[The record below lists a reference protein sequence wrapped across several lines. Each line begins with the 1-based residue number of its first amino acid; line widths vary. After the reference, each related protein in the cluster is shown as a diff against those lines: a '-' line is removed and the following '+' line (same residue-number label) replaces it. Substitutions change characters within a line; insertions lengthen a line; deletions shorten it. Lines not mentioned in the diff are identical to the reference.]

1 MSSISTLAQLQ
12 GLKRAELQSLCK
24 ENSLKANGK
33 NQELIESLVNYLQL
47 TDGLNGNQTPAPS
60 KESSSGKSA
69 KKTTTISKA
78 NSTIE
83 AEGANFMKESGNTAV
98 SAHAGSSTQPAP
110 LDPRIQALLD
120 SLVSDVAS
128 LKEELAISSARIVEL
143 ERSAPSSTGETRQ
156 SIKDDIREAS
166 AILDAKLSTEVERLE
181 SDINNLKRESARRI
195 EGLEQQCDD
204 ELQKRLL
211 VDNKVVELKSKVIE
225 LERVQTEIV
234 QDVGSKVEEG
244 HKRAEQV
251 EQGLTERIREL
262 ELVNEAKEAEKEQ
275 QKEKEEEVTQSAQAA
290 RSLMSPLQLRT
301 AAAVNFASPTLSD
314 APPTRSL
321 VSFDSPVGSP
331 GPQVQSTPRRA
342 SFAPVASHKATP
354 FRFGS
359 TTSAAPTPVS
369 ALPPHMV
376 NNTFRNSPRSP
387 RSSGASAP
395 THSIQPESPA
405 APVPNASLGKR
416 ARDSDASNLSV
427 GLETVV
433 SPARDGETPGR
444 PTPGFF
450 SAPTSTRKEDGH
462 SRKKLRMS
470 IRGDDDTFE
479 DSMHGGVGVLAPGQ
493 EEEEDDDDEDDPEI
507 ENSNDSVRDYLMPT
521 KTGESPTTTFRP
533 AASVSTSDPS
543 FFSAPVSPA
552 RSTPG
557 RRSVGQINEN
567 QRPSSNAVPRKSLP
581 VSNLPFPLVSPFANK
596 TRPMTSFGTPA
607 TTTLG
612 NLSNQHFT
620 TLLKSTSKSAS
631 KASTASSSSKQR
643 LLPPRTPPASR
654 TLFGTERFPFS
665 DGFEEESKFDD
676 DFETAEED
684 NTESEQTWSR
694 FGGGAFSRV

>member
-1 MSSISTLAQLQ
+1 MSSISTLSQLQ

-33 NQELIESLVNYLQL
+33 NQELIESLAKHFELSEQSHGEG
-47 TDGLNGNQTPAPS
+47 TSAHS
-60 KESSSGKSA
+60 KDSISEKDI
-69 KKTTTISKA
+69 KKTGSGAKA
-78 NSTIE
+78 PPAVET
-83 AEGANFMKESGNTAV
+83 EGATSTKESGNVAV
-98 SAHAGSSTQPAP
+98 SAHVGSFSLPGP
-110 LDPRIQALLD
+110 LDPRVQALLD

-128 LKEELAISSARIVEL
+128 LRKELALSSARVVEL
-143 ERSAPSSTGETRQ
+143 ERSTPSLTDETRQ
-156 SIKDDIREAS
+156 SIKDDIREA
-166 AILDAKLSTEVERLE
+166 AAVLDTKFSTKVERLE
-181 SDINNLKRESARRI
+181 ADVKNLKRGSEERI
-195 EGLEQQCDD
+195 VELEQRVENDSQ
-204 ELQKRLL
+204 ERLRL
-211 VDNKVVELKSKVIE
+211 SEEVMELKSKITE
-225 LERVQTEIV
+225 LERVQSETV
-234 QDVGSKVEEG
+234 QRVESNAEEG
-244 HKRAEQV
+244 YKRVEQV
-251 EQGLTERIREL
+251 EQGLAGRIREL
-262 ELVNEAKEAEKEQ
+262 ELVNEAGEAGKQ
-275 QKEKEEEVTQSAQAA
+275 RQKEEEESTRATQAA
-290 RSLMSPLQLRT
+290 PSPTSPLNLQN
-301 AAAVNFASPTLSD
+301 AQAVNFASPTLSD

-331 GPQVQSTPRRA
+331 APEVQSTPRRA
-342 SFAPVASHKATP
+342 SFAPVSSHKATP
-354 FRFGS
+354 FRFGHNA
-359 TTSAAPTPVS
+359 SAAPTPVS

-376 NNTFRNSPRSP
+376 ASTFRHSPRSP
-387 RSSGASAP
+387 RISGASAP
-395 THSIQPESPA
+395 IPSIQPESPA
-405 APVPNASLGKR
+405 APIPNASLGKR

-427 GLETVV
+427 GLETVA
-433 SPARDGETPGR
+433 SPPRDVETPGR
-444 PTPGFF
+444 PASGFF

-470 IRGDDDTFE
+470 IRGDDATFE
-479 DSMHGGVGVLAPGQ
+479 DSVHTTVGSSAQ
-493 EEEEDDDDEDDPEI
+493 EQEDEDEDEEDDPEI

-533 AASVSTSDPS
+533 AAPVSTSDPS

-557 RRSVGQINEN
+557 RRSVGQISEN
-567 QRPSSNAVPRKSLP
+567 QRPTSTPVPRKSLP

-596 TRPMTSFGTPA
+596 TRPTTSFGTPA

-631 KASTASSSSKQR
+631 KASTTSSSSKQR

-684 NTESEQTWSR
+684 NTESGQTWSR
-694 FGGGAFSRV
+694 FGGGAFSRA